1 MSDLKNIILKS
12 YEEHFEDT
20 YEAFNN
26 YIEMKIIEGRGYYR
40 MDKYDYYN
48 FCNTVN
54 ENNSAK
60 RYLFRTKR
68 FCNVV
73 LNLPIVAIYDHEIN
87 PYLINYIGKEFK
99 PSTELMYCIKRFC
112 EEHPDV
118 RVSRPRINN
127 FIGLVFKIK

>member
-12 YEEHFEDT
+12 YDEHFEDT
-20 YEAFNN
+20 YIAFNN

-68 FCNVV
+68 FCNVG

>member
-1 MSDLKNIILKS
+1 MSDLKNIILQS
-12 YEEHFEDT
+12 YEKHFEDT
-20 YEAFNN
+20 YIAFNN

-48 FCNTVN
+48 FCNTINVD
-54 ENNSAK
+54 NSAK

-73 LNLPIVAIYDHEIN
+73 LNLPTIDLLNSEIN
-87 PYLINYIGKEFK
+87 PYLIDYIGREFK
-99 PSTELMYCIKRFC
+99 PKTELMYCIKMFC

>member
-20 YEAFNN
+20 YIAFNN
-26 YIEMKIIEGRGYYR
+26 YIEMKIIEGCGYYR

-73 LNLPIVAIYDHEIN
+73 LNLPSIDIVDPEIN
-87 PYLINYIGKEFK
+87 PHLINYIGRKFK

-127 FIGLVFKIK
+127 FTGLVFKIK

>member
-1 MSDLKNIILKS
+1 MSDLKSIILKS
-12 YEEHFEDT
+12 YDEHFKDT

-87 PYLINYIGKEFK
+87 PHLINYIGRKFK

-127 FIGLVFKIK
+127 FKGLVFKIK

>member
-12 YEEHFEDT
+12 YDEHFEDT
-20 YEAFNN
+20 YEVFNN
-26 YIEMKIIEGRGYYR
+26 YIEMKIIEGHGYYR

-48 FCNTVN
+48 FCNIIN
-54 ENNSAK
+54 EDNSAK

-68 FCNVV
+68 FCKVV
-73 LNLPIVAIYDHEIN
+73 LNLPTVDMLDSVIN
-87 PYLINYIGKEFK
+87 PYLINYVGREFK
-99 PSTELMYCIKRFC
+99 PLTELMYCIKRFC